1 MKRIINGC
9 EVDWASERVF
19 AELQDHPTYGY
30 LFEVSADWKRTVKC
44 VHISSTDEES
54 DNTDEDARRFVRRYV
69 VRRGVMQMRR
79 LRPACLAVAF
89 VALAVPSSAQT
100 SLTPGQSAKIYRTV
114 IPQGRGRAPIVRQ
127 RIVIKLVVPMPLPR
141 ERIEDYLAQPKQP
154 QAQNNALVNEAL
166 AVPDAS
172 ANTGR
177 VLPVVNETSTVRN
190 ASANTAIVALVN
202 GALAV
207 AEAPADTD
215 TVPAKFS
222 PKNAADDELIT
233 IARTFKMLTKDE
245 RLSIY
250 EALKHGPAPN
260 IGTKL
265 PPGIELYPVPAE
277 IAARVP
283 QIRDYHYA
291 VVKDRVLL
299 VGTGRIVAASL
310 RTHR

>member
-1 MKRIINGC
+1 MERIINGC

-30 LFEVSADWKRTVKC
+30 LFEVSADRKRTVKC

-54 DNTDEDARRFVRRYV
+54 DNTYEDARRFVRRYV

-141 ERIEDYLAQPKQP
+141 ERIEDYLAQPKP

-172 ANTGR
+172 ANT
-177 VLPVVNETSTVRN
+177 
-190 ASANTAIVALVN
+190 AIVAVVN

-265 PPGIELYPVPAE
+265 PPGIELYPVSAE

-299 VGTGRIVAASL
+299 VGTGRIVAGVFADSPVSE
-310 RTHR
+310 RCR